1 MIDFLDFDFMRRAL
15 FAGALVGLAAPS
27 IGIYLVQRRLAL
39 MGDGIGHVT
48 FMGVAV
54 GLALGLWPVPAAIVF
69 AIAGATTIELL
80 RRRGKTAS
88 DVALALVFYAGIA
101 GGVLF
106 LGMGNVSNIAVNSF
120 LFGSVLTV
128 SGEDLVIVSVVA
140 IVALAVSLVLRK
152 HLFAISYDE
161 EMARVSGLPVGRL
174 NLLIAC
180 LAAVTVAVT
189 AKVVGI
195 LLVSAMLVL
204 PVAAAQQISHSFA
217 ATFRLSLVMGVIST
231 TTGLVV
237 AFYTD
242 QFPAATIVLVSIGLF
257 VMTSAIRRFGVVR

>member
-1 MIDFLDFDFMRRAL
+1 MDLLSFDFMRRAL
-15 FAGALVGLAAPS
+15 LAGALVGLAAPS
-27 IGIYLVQRRLAL
+27 IGIFLVQRRLAL

-54 GLALGLWPVPAAIVF
+54 GLAAGTWPVPTAMVF

-128 SGEDLVIVSVVA
+128 SGADLIIVSVVA
-140 IVALAVSLVLRK
+140 LVALAVSLVLRK

-161 EMARVSGLPVGRL
+161 EMARVAGLPVDSL
-174 NLLIAC
+174 NLVIAC
-180 LAAVTVAVT
+180 LAAITVAVT
-189 AKVVGI
+189 SKVVGI

-204 PVAAAQQISHSFA
+204 PVAAAQQVSRSFKS
-217 ATFRLSLVMGVIST
+217 TFRLSLGLGVIST
-231 TTGLVV
+231 TAGLVV

-242 QFPAATIVLVSIGLF
+242 QFPAATIVLVSIALF
-257 VMTSAIRRFGVVR
+257 VVTSAIKRVSMVR

>member
-1 MIDFLDFDFMRRAL
+1 MDLLAFDFMRRAL
-15 FAGALVGLAAPS
+15 LAGALVGLAAPA

-106 LGMGNVSNIAVNSF
+106 LGMGDVSPIAVNSF
-120 LFGSVLTV
+120 LFGSILTV
-128 SGEDLVIVSVVA
+128 GGQDLAIVSVVA
-140 IVALAVSLVLRK
+140 VVALSVSVALRK
-152 HLFAISYDE
+152 HLFAVSYDE
-161 EMARVSGLPVGRL
+161 EMARVAGLPVGTF

-180 LAAVTVAVT
+180 LAAITVAVT

-204 PVAAAQQISHSFA
+204 PVAAAQQVSQSFSS
-217 ATFRLSLVMGVIST
+217 TFRLSLLLGILST
-231 TTGLVV
+231 TAGIVI

-242 QFPAATIVLVSIGLF
+242 QFPAATIVLVAIGFF
-257 VMTSAIRRFGVVR
+257 VVTALIRRGRVVG

>member
-1 MIDFLDFDFMRRAL
+1 MDLLSFDFMRRAL
-15 FAGALVGLAAPS
+15 LAGALVGLAAPS

-54 GLALGLWPVPAAIVF
+54 GLALGLWPVPTAIVF

-128 SGEDLVIVSVVA
+128 GGGDLVIVSIVAVVA
-140 IVALAVSLVLRK
+140 LGVSIVLRK

-161 EMARVSGLPVGRL
+161 EMARVAGLPVSTL
-174 NLLIAC
+174 NLVIAC
-180 LAAVTVAVT
+180 LAAITVAVT
-189 AKVVGI
+189 SKVVGI

-204 PVAAAQQISHSFA
+204 PVAAAQQVSHSFKS
-217 ATFRLSLVMGVIST
+217 TFRLSLVLGVIST
-231 TTGLVV
+231 TAGLAV

-257 VMTSAIRRFGVVR
+257 IVAAAIRRVSMVR